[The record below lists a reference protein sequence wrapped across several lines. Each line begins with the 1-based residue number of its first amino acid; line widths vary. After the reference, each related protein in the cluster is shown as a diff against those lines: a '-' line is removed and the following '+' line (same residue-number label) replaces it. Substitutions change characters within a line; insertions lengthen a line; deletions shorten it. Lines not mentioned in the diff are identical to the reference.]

1 MQGKT
6 TIKILTSRIAYL
18 LSENTRLRTELAR
31 VLDSHAAAT
40 AENTRLLKILK
51 ICDVFVYPSSQIDG
65 RPLTA
70 TRTGGESIT
79 TNASLHEL
87 FPHGGDGGDEFL
99 PDSVEDTAS

>member
-65 RPLTA
+65 RPLTGP
-70 TRTGGESIT
+70 RTGESA

-87 FPHGGDGGDEFL
+87 YPHGGDGGDEFL